1 MDSNLNLFS
10 ICHISARFCS
20 LFCAGR
26 VFGAPGAKEEEN
38 DDDNDEDE
46 EEVRIQM
53 NGLRRSA

>member
-1 MDSNLNLFS
+1 
-10 ICHISARFCS
+10 
-20 LFCAGR
+20 